1 LLPVARRAGS
11 LDEEQMRQLAL
22 KIHDRAKAI
31 VLEVAAI
38 AREIGR
44 PSTQVAFSWLRR
56 RATPVIPIIGARKIE
71 QLKDNISSL
80 EVQLSTDQLVRL
92 NEVSK
97 IEMGS
102 PRDYFDREM
111 VREVAL
117 GGMKDAIDIS

>member
-1 LLPVARRAGS
+1 VARRAGS

-44 PSTQVAFSWLRR
+44 SSTQVAFSWLRH
-56 RATPVIPIIGARKIE
+56 RATPVIPSIGARKIE